1 MSASQNELRQL
12 FLMLKNIDRRVTHAF
27 EKRTGVSVTRYE
39 ILYALAEKGHMIQT
53 TLQQMLEID
62 QAAVTRHLKNLEE
75 QKLVTRRRNELNHRE
90 VLVAISEEGRQLL
103 DSCSMD
109 KEQFMEALYQG
120 FTRDDLQQL
129 ARLMNHLNKNAEAL

>member
-75 QKLVTRRRNELNHRE
+75 QKLVIRRRNELNHRE

-120 FTRDDLQQL
+120 FTRDDLKQL
-129 ARLMNHLNKNAEAL
+129 ERLMNQLNKNAESL